1 MGRTCSKAVENS
13 VLRGIFSLWGQ
24 VTVSVIKMVTE
35 EFCALHIVPHFIRM
49 RISFMSHVTCMGG
62 LGKAYNVLVC

>member
-1 MGRTCSKAVENS
+1 VGRTCSKGVENS
-13 VLRGIFSLWGQ
+13 VLRGIFLLWVQ
-24 VTVSVIKMVTE
+24 VSVSLIKMVAE
-35 EFCALHIVPHFIRM
+35 KFCVLQIVPHFIKM